1 MLTFRRPR
9 LLGVAALAAS
19 LLPLAG
25 CGGERESK
33 AAPAKVVRGLC
44 PNDHARTQTGF
55 SFRAS
60 DGARLVG
67 VIRGSGRVGIIVAH
81 GHNASL
87 CVELPLV
94 DDLAQRGYTVLAYD
108 ARGSGASPTPSAPGT
123 QNHVTA
129 DVIGAAR
136 ELRRRGIETILLV
149 GDSLG
154 GTTVV
159 AAAPYVEPPPAG
171 VVSVGGPPT
180 LRAYFGD
187 DLDALGRASRL
198 EIPLLYLVSH
208 DDPFVAT
215 EDARALVRRARSRDK
230 RLVVYPGAYHA
241 IGGLFV
247 EAPYHQQP
255 YRTFLAFLASRS
267 SPSGSGQG

>member
-1 MLTFRRPR
+1 MLACRRPG
-9 LLGVAALAAS
+9 LLGVAVLAAS

-33 AAPAKVVRGLC
+33 AEAANVVRGLC
-44 PNDHARTQTGF
+44 PDDQAGAQTGF
-55 SFRAS
+55 SFRAA

-67 VIRGSGRVGIIVAH
+67 VIRGSGRVGVIVAH
-81 GHNASL
+81 GHHSSL

-94 DDLAQRGYTVLAYD
+94 NDLAQRGYTVLAYD
-108 ARGSGASPTPSAPGT
+108 ARGSGASPIVAAVGT
-123 QNHVTA
+123 ESHFTA

-136 ELRRRGIETILLV
+136 ELRGRGIETILLV

-171 VVSVGGPPT
+171 VVSVGGPPS

-198 EIPLLYLVSH
+198 EVPLLYLVSR
-208 DDPFVAT
+208 DDPFVPM
-215 EDARALVRRARSRDK
+215 EDARALVRRARSHDK
-230 RLVVYPGAYHA
+230 RLIVYPGAYHA

-247 EAPYHQQP
+247 EAPYHERP

-267 SPSGSGQG
+267 GRSGSG